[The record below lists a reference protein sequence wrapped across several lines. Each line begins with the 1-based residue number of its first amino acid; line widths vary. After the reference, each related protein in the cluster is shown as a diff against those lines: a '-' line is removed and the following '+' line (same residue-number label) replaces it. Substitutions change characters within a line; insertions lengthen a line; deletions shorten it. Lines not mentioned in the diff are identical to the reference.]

1 MTLTISLPDGRGL
14 GGVTT
19 WAAGLAERWHVRGEP
34 VRLIEHASSRR
45 GVLASVEVA
54 TVDLSDRP
62 HPNHPFLARR
72 DIDVF
77 RAAYTPSGPTVFVPN
92 WSWGTYAAA
101 TSFVRDDPE
110 RHQIVAMVH
119 ADGPDYYEWIQY
131 YEAAVSGFVA
141 VSEEIA
147 GRVRTLLPHRVDDIT
162 VLPYAVD
169 VPVVPSKRRPLRDR
183 PLEIVYAGRLSIVQK
198 RVLDLLAVAEIL
210 EARGVDFSMR
220 IIGTGPDE
228 AVLDA
233 RIDQLSVNV
242 RRRLHREAAARPDQ
256 MADVWAASDV
266 FLLTSDYEGTSIA
279 MLEAMGQGSVPVVTN
294 VSGVAAVIEHGVSGL
309 VAPIGDVECLAD
321 HLEQLS
327 SDSELLHRMHGAAH
341 AAASSRPGIAAYDA
355 AFARVLANAASQP
368 ACWPDSR
375 PLLPAARE
383 RAGMG
388 DVVAGL
394 KGDRDALKRLAFFA
408 GALPGVSALRW
419 VTPLAKRLLHR
430 RAR

>member
-19 WAAGLAERWHVRGEP
+19 WAAGLAERRHGRGEP
-34 VRLIEHASSRR
+34 VRLIEHASSRP
-45 GVLASVEVA
+45 GVLASVQVA

-62 HPNHPFLARR
+62 HPNHPFLTKR
-72 DIDVF
+72 DVEVF
-77 RAAYTPSGPTVFVPN
+77 RAAYTPQGPTVFVPN

-101 TSFVRDDPE
+101 TSFVRDDPA

-147 GRVRTLLPHRVDDIT
+147 ERVRTLLPHRVDDIT

-169 VPVVPSKRRPLRDR
+169 VPVVPPKRRPLSGR
-183 PLEIVYAGRLSIVQK
+183 PLGIVYAGRLSLVQK
-198 RVLDLLAVAEIL
+198 RVLDLLAVAELL

-220 IIGTGPDE
+220 IMGTGPDE

-233 RIDQLSVNV
+233 RIEQLSANV
-242 RRRLHREAAARPDQ
+242 RRRLHREAAASPDQ

-309 VAPIGDVECLAD
+309 VAPVGDVERLAD

-327 SDSELLHRMHGAAH
+327 SDDELFERMHHAAH
-341 AAASSRPGIAAYDA
+341 AAAAGRPGVSAYDA
-355 AFARVLANAASQP
+355 AFATVLTNATAQP
-368 ACWPDSR
+368 ARWPEGRS
-375 PLLPAARE
+375 LLPPARE
-383 RAGMG
+383 RAGA
-388 DVVAGL
+388 DDLVAAL

-419 VTPLAKRLLHR
+419 VTPFAKRLLNR
-430 RAR
+430 RTR